1 MPSSLSYDP
10 KHEGH
15 PFKVKGITD
24 INLCT
29 FTENY
34 ASFKYFF
41 PQNFKRSV
49 NEGVAISCKNIH
61 FVMVDECHKVK
72 ADKHLEF
79 WLDFCLFDLWFP
91 W

>member
-1 MPSSLSYDP
+1 MFSFFVFVPSSLSYDP

-49 NEGVAISCKNIH
+49 NEGVAISRKNLH
-61 FVMVDECHKVK
+61 F
-72 ADKHLEF
+72 
-79 WLDFCLFDLWFP
+79 
-91 W
+91 